1 MADFNKAAEIILNNE
16 GGYVNDPNDPG
27 GATNFGISLRF
38 LKTVGVDGDL
48 DGDGDIDI
56 DDIKLLTP
64 TKSGDIYR
72 KYFWNINRYNLI
84 NNQEVA
90 TKLFDF
96 SVNASSVR
104 GHKIMQKAL
113 NNMPDCGQEFLV
125 VDGVLG
131 KKTMSAINNAN
142 PEQLILNYIEFL
154 KAYYQGLWE
163 SDPAKWGK
171 YLKGWMRRAERRY
184 KF

>member
-1 MADFNKAAEIILNNE
+1 MADFNKAAAIILKNE

-27 GATNFGISLRF
+27 GATNHGISLRF
-38 LKTVGVDGDL
+38 LKTIGIDGDL
-48 DGDGDIDI
+48 DGDGDIDV

-64 TKSGDIYR
+64 TSSGEIYR
-72 KYFWNINRYNLI
+72 KYFWNVNRYNLI
-84 NNQEVA
+84 NDQEVA

-113 NNMPDCGQEFLV
+113 NNLHDNGQGVLV
-125 VDGVLG
+125 VDGILG
-131 KKTMSAINNAN
+131 KKTMAAINDAN
-142 PEQLILNYIEFL
+142 PAFLIPNYIKFL
-154 KAYYQGLWE
+154 KAYYRGLFE
-163 SDPAKWGK
+163 SNPEKWGR
-171 YLKGWMRRAERRY
+171 YLRGWLRRAERRY